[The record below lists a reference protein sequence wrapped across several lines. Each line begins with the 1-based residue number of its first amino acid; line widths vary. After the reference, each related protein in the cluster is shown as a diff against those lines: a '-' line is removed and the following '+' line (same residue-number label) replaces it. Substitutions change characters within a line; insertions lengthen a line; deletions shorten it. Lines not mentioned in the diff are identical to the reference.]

1 VSEAAPPSPAA
12 AAAVPVIHA
21 VTTDDIAGA
30 SDFAERARG
39 VMRALGAR
47 GALHLRAPSMGGRA
61 LHALAASLVD
71 AAHASGCALVV
82 NDRLD
87 VALAAGADGV
97 HLRGDSMPSAAARR
111 LAPRPFL
118 IGRSVHGVEEARA
131 AGADVDF
138 LIAGTVF
145 PTASKPPGD
154 LLGIHGLRR
163 LCGASGVPVLA
174 IGGIGPDQLDAVAAA
189 GAAGI
194 AGIGWFDGRTPLAGI
209 VEAVRRRF
217 DTPRRPSYHTEIPTS

>member
-1 VSEAAPPSPAA
+1 VIAIVTNRLRRDVLDQVREAA
-12 AAAVPVIHA
+12 AAGVDLVQIR
-21 VTTDDIAGA
+21 
-30 SDFAERARG
+30 ERDLEARD
-39 VMRALGAR
+39 LGALVRQAVAATR
-47 GALHLRAPSMGGRA
+47 GTATR
-61 LHALAASLVD
+61 V
-71 AAHASGCALVV
+71 VV